1 MLIYYK
7 RCRIKDLVKEEADA
21 ISAKVS
27 LTLQNSNHPKY
38 NLFKDERKIW
48 KELQSDTSIVILPAE
63 KGRST
68 VILNREDYLQKC
80 IYHIN
85 NAPNQLLEKHP
96 TIKIKTKT
104 LKKWKPLKDN
114 EFIDSKLYYYL
125 KPTDWLRLYF
135 MVHQKYT
142 SQECL
147 YLLLFHIVAPSCTI
161 LTNAKD
167 EYRNA
172 KNFTTSEMFPLKMMR

>member
-7 RCRIKDLVKEEADA
+7 RCRIKDLVKEEADT

-38 NLFKDERKIW
+38 NLFKDEHKAL

-68 VILNREDYLQKC
+68 VILNREDYLEKF
-80 IYHIN
+80 IYHTN
-85 NAPNQLLEKHP
+85 SAPNQLLEKHP
-96 TIKIKTKT
+96 TTKTKTKT
-104 LKKWKPLKDN
+104 LKKWKALKDN

-125 KPTDWLRLYF
+125 KPTDWLRLCF
-135 MVHQKYT
+135 ILWSTKNTQARSAYT
-142 SQECL
+142 SFC
-147 YLLLFHIVAPSCTI
+147 FI
-161 LTNAKD
+161 
-167 EYRNA
+167 
-172 KNFTTSEMFPLKMMR
+172 